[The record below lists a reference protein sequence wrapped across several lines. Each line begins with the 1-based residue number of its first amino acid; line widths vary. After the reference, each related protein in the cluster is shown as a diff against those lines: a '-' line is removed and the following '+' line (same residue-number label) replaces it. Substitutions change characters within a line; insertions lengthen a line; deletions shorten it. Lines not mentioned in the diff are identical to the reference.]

1 MSILSKWLEKRGI
14 EKAEDLSPEELT
26 TYNHYKSVLSGETLS
41 IDTIKVF
48 CQGQIRIIESKCDG
62 VTLLT
67 PLQQASLHVYLN
79 LLKAIEAPE
88 AERLALEQHLTQIV
102 YGAL

>member
-1 MSILSKWLEKRGI
+1 MSILSKWLEKRGV
-14 EKAEDLSPEELT
+14 EKTEDLSPEELT

-41 IDTIKVF
+41 VETIKQF
-48 CQGQIRIIESKCDG
+48 CQSQVRVIESKCDG
-62 VTLLT
+62 VSPLT

-88 AERLALEQHLTQIV
+88 AERAALEQHLTQIV